1 MNLCEMAA
9 NASDVTLIQNPSPV
23 PLGGVAVF
31 TCRATTLAIFW
42 STTAVNSSQISDSTV
57 GNILRLSQ
65 LFVPAPSVNNN
76 TNITC
81 KTFEQ
86 QENATQLYIYG

>member
-1 MNLCEMAA
+1 MTA
-9 NASDVTLIQNPSPV
+9 NASEVTLTHNPSPV

-31 TCRATTLAIFW
+31 TCRATTLAIIWF
-42 STTAVNSSQISDSTV
+42 TTAVNSSKVADSVV
-57 GNILRLSQ
+57 GNILRSFQ
-65 LFVPAPSVNNN
+65 LFVPAFTVNNN

-86 QENATQLYIYG
+86 QENTTQLYIYG

>member
-1 MNLCEMAA
+1 MTA
-9 NASDVTLIQNPSPV
+9 NASEVTLTHNPSPV

-31 TCRATTLAIFW
+31 TCRATTLAIIWF
-42 STTAVNSSQISDSTV
+42 TTSSQVADSVV
-57 GNILRLSQ
+57 GNILRSSQ
-65 LFVPAPSVNNN
+65 LFVPAFPVNNN

-86 QENATQLYIYG
+86 KENTTQLYIYG

>member
-1 MNLCEMAA
+1 MT
-9 NASDVTLIQNPSPV
+9 ASTSDITLIQNPSPV

-31 TCRATTLAIFW
+31 TCSGTTKWIIW
-42 STTAVNSSQISDSTV
+42 STNTISSSHVSYSAV

-65 LFVPAPSVNNN
+65 LFVPALPLNNN

-86 QENATQLYIYG
+86 QENTTQLYI